1 MTTTLD
7 AASRQ
12 IVVDDA
18 EGVADRRHHR
28 PWMLSVCIVVVSI
41 LYATSAFL
49 APHDSTTSDFHR
61 RQAAAIADGHLD
73 IRPVPEAL
81 RALPDPYDASANLS
95 VRVDGGVQDLAYRDG
110 RLYSAHGLTTP
121 LLLAPS
127 EILFGTAAP
136 NWVITLVACW
146 VGFLAGAWILVQ
158 VRRRFIPQL
167 PDMALSSAVLAFG
180 LCGPVW
186 VLMSMGNGY
195 EAAIAV
201 AFALTM
207 AGSALLLR
215 ATEPWPR
222 LRRWHAIGGSTC
234 LALAIGAR
242 PTAAVAA
249 IAIVVL
255 IIAMLRSAR
264 SNATAANRIARV
276 AADLAVLVIPYAVV
290 IAAVGWTNA
299 IRFGSPTEFGFGFQ
313 LSIWNM
319 RTYPMGR
326 PTYLAPNLADY
337 LTAAPQLSTRF
348 PWIRPRGLIGGDR
361 PGAHTAEP
369 IVGLLFLAPVLVV
382 GLGSLAS
389 GLRRMRQEAAE
400 LATATLT
407 AIAIGTTAL
416 IAISLPFNT
425 STLRYAADAAPMLLL
440 AAGVGWAWARCNSTD
455 ASQRRSLDRAWIV
468 ALVVGIAMTA
478 SVQMP
483 G

>member
-1 MTTTLD
+1 MSATLD
-7 AASRQ
+7 VAPRSE
-12 IVVDDA
+12 VNVDHQA
-18 EGVADRRHHR
+18 RTPHR
-28 PWMLSVCIVVVSI
+28 PWVLRACIVLVLS
-41 LYATSAFL
+41 LYAVSAFL

-61 RQAAAIADGHLD
+61 RQAAALVDGHLD
-73 IRPVPEAL
+73 IRPVPREL
-81 RALPDPYDASANLS
+81 RALPDPYDAGANLS

-121 LLLAPS
+121 LLLVPS
-127 EILFGTAAP
+127 ELIFGRAPP
-136 NWVITLVACW
+136 NWVVTLVAGW
-146 VGFLAGAWILVQ
+146 VGFIAGAWILVQ
-158 VRRRFIPQL
+158 VRRRFISQL
-167 PDMALSSAVLAFG
+167 PDLALSGAVLAFG

-222 LRRWHAIGGSTC
+222 LRRWHAVGGSTC

-264 SNATAANRIARV
+264 SNATTANRIARV
-276 AADLAVLVIPYAVV
+276 APDLAALLLPYALVIATL
-290 IAAVGWTNA
+290 AWTNA
-299 IRFGSPTEFGFGFQ
+299 VRFGSPTEFGFGFQ
-313 LSIWNM
+313 LSVWNM

-326 PTYLAPNLADY
+326 PAYLAPNLADY
-337 LTAAPQLSTRF
+337 LTAAPRLSTRF

-361 PGAHTAEP
+361 PGAHTSEP

-389 GLRRMRQEAAE
+389 RLRRVRQEAAE
-400 LATATLT
+400 LTTATLT
-407 AIAIGTTAL
+407 AVAIGTAAL
-416 IAISLPFNT
+416 IAISVPFNT
-425 STLRYAADAAPMLLL
+425 STLRYAADVAPMLLL

-455 ASQRRSLDRAWIV
+455 ARKRRSLDRAWIV